1 MDKEVEQSHIQEFLQ
16 YKDKIISYVDNSTKK
31 LVGILY
37 GSIEL
42 PKEFWYNRIN
52 NTAFIH
58 VDETSIEVTKYL

>member
-1 MDKEVEQSHIQEFLQ
+1 MEEKIKQSHIQEFLQ

-42 PKEFWYNRIN
+42 PREFWYNKVS
-52 NTAFIH
+52 NTGFIH
-58 VDETSIEVTKYL
+58 VDETSIDVTEYL